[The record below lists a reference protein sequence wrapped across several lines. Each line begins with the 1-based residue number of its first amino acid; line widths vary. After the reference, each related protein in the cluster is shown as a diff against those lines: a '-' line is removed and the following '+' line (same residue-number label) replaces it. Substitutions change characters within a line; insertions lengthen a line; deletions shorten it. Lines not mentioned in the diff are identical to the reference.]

1 MLDILGKNKNPSASF
16 QSLSQQLE
24 QKKASVVKEFEE
36 KHKEAI
42 RWAKKKGI
50 KTQEL
55 AQKGAR
61 GLAAG
66 VAASAMVMSVGAVP
80 THQTI
85 QSSGGSNHQIS
96 KEIRKNSIKT
106 SVNAREDVTKE
117 VKNKLSG
124 QNLYDERAV
133 SKKLTNV
140 LKIPVKAQ
148 LNGIRLNATYGIMGY
163 ESHLARYPGDNL
175 STHFHSEIE
184 YNHFAK
190 AHMAGGPGAWGYIA
204 PNRQSL
210 TNEDIEKEK
219 YYLVAQTWL
228 SPNWG
233 DASVKQ
239 WFRHRKMVVVNPV
252 NGRVIVGVLE
262 DAGPEESTGRQFGGS
277 PEVYEELDLFKT
289 GPKVLMYF
297 VDDPKDQIPLGGYGR
312 I

>member
-1 MLDILGKNKNPSASF
+1 MFSFPGKNRKNSAPF
-16 QSLSQQLE
+16 QGLNQHLE
-24 QKKASVVKEFEE
+24 EKRTSVIKEFEE
-36 KHKEAI
+36 KHKEAV

-66 VAASAMVMSVGAVP
+66 VAASAMVMSAGAVP

-85 QSSGGSNHQIS
+85 QINGGSNHQIS
-96 KEIRKNSIKT
+96 KEIKGNAIET

-117 VKNKLSG
+117 VKNELSG
-124 QNLYDERAV
+124 QNLYDEGTV
-133 SKKLTNV
+133 SKKLTRV
-140 LKIPVKAQ
+140 LKIPVKAE
-148 LNGIRLNATYGIMGY
+148 LDDIRLNATYGIMGY

-175 STHFHSEIE
+175 STHFHSDIE
-184 YNHFAK
+184 YKHFAK
-190 AHMAGGPGAWGYIA
+190 AHMAGGPGAWGYLA
-204 PNRQSL
+204 SNRRSL
-210 TNEDIEKEK
+210 TNKDIEREK

-233 DASVKQ
+233 NSSVKQ
-239 WFRHRKMVVVNPV
+239 WFRHRKIVVVNPA
-252 NGRVIVGVLE
+252 NGRVVIGVVE

-297 VDDPKDQIPLGGYGR
+297 VEDPKDEIPLGRYGR